1 LIGEIPEPLAPD
13 LYGKVFFLN
22 SLVFLE
28 SMWVNLFIYS
38 RDLENV
44 FELVKP

>member
-1 LIGEIPEPLAPD
+1 MSFELRNYEDILIGEIPEPLAPD

-28 SMWVNLFIYS
+28 SM
-38 RDLENV
+38 
-44 FELVKP
+44 